1 MERSFKD
8 YISNPLGNK
17 NAVFSAREMYKNMYT
32 EKFNLIMVRENSKID
47 YYLYKDDKKDNN
59 NYYIHLKIPSERLQ
73 GFYYDVFIQFIPTK
87 TSEFEKTLDNY
98 IVKFYSN
105 DPSFVYTFA
114 HSFIKNEMFV
124 NDLRTKMSKI
134 AVKRNADIKNPDN
147 QIGYV
152 KSIYFSYLFMKTRGL
167 FSKVHYESAEK
178 YQKGKVLS
186 KIADADEKMQEQR
199 EAQIELSKKK
209 KKEKKIKKQDI
220 EKMLADNEE
229 IRINSINKTKKTR
242 KVNTNTKSRFVGKT
256 KNTKKI

>member
-8 YISNPLGNK
+8 YINNPLGNK

-47 YYLYKDDKKDNN
+47 YYLYKDDKKENN

-87 TSEFEKTLDNY
+87 TSELENTLDNY
-98 IVKFYSN
+98 IVKFFSN

-124 NDLRTKMSKI
+124 NDMKSKMSKI

-152 KSIYFSYLFMKTRGL
+152 KSLYFSYLFMKMRGL
-167 FSKVHYESAEK
+167 FNKVHYESAEK
-178 YQKGKVLS
+178 YYKSRVLS
-186 KIADADEKMQEQR
+186 NIDDADEKMRLQR
-199 EAQIELSKKK
+199 EADEAAKKAR
-209 KKEKKIKKQDI
+209 KKEVKLNQQNVN
-220 EKMLADNEE
+220 KMLADNEQ
-229 IRINSINKTKKTR
+229 IRIKSVSTTKKINSGNKSKFINKTKT
-242 KVNTNTKSRFVGKT
+242 
-256 KNTKKI
+256 TKKF